1 MAHFILASARKAKGE
16 DDSGVEPGDVQPG
29 NPPDPEHSD
38 GDDDDQKNAAPGDLI
53 LRAIKRR
60 QGKQMGVSITYQSP
74 EAGVSV
80 TYRLPNTGFCNCTED
95 EARKLMRIVDAG
107 TPWLGLAATTDLAEF
122 GRAFRA
128 IGLMFRKS
136 EPDTSH
142 AFSYFVDAANDTLQ
156 QRNGGASVSAA
167 AVLGAILA
175 SADIPW
181 RRAVPGAGQLLEV
194 GLDIHHGRQAVPHWR
209 GLLTGERSLPVS
221 LPPRGDRAQIAAAQ
235 RQVSFHKQQPD
246 GSYRRIADNEPLW
259 SRN

>member
-1 MAHFILASARKAKGE
+1 MS
-16 DDSGVEPGDVQPG
+16 DVGV
-29 NPPDPEHSD
+29 
-38 GDDDDQKNAAPGDLI
+38 
-53 LRAIKRR
+53 R
-60 QGKQMGVSITYQSP
+60 
-74 EAGVSV
+74 V
-80 TYRLPNTGFCNCTED
+80 TYSLPATGFQCPSED
-95 EARKLMRIVDAG
+95 EMGRLMRLADAG
-107 TPWLGLAATTDLAEF
+107 APWLGLSAVDLDEF

-128 IGLMFRKS
+128 VGLMFRKS
-136 EPDTSH
+136 EPDTAH

-156 QRNGGASVSAA
+156 QRNGGASVGAA

-194 GLDIHHGRQAVPHWR
+194 GLDIHHGRQALPHWR
-209 GLLTGERSLPVS
+209 GLLTGERSLLPS

-235 RQVSFHKQQPD
+235 RQVTFHKQQPD

>member
-1 MAHFILASARKAKGE
+1 M
-16 DDSGVEPGDVQPG
+16 
-29 NPPDPEHSD
+29 
-38 GDDDDQKNAAPGDLI
+38 
-53 LRAIKRR
+53 
-60 QGKQMGVSITYQSP
+60 VSVTYPSR

-80 TYRLPNTGFCNCTED
+80 TYSLPATGFQCPSED
-95 EARKLMRIVDAG
+95 EMGRLMRLTDADA
-107 TPWLGLAATTDLAEF
+107 PWLGLSASMDIDEF

-128 IGLMFRKS
+128 VGLMFRKS

-181 RRAVPGAGQLLEV
+181 RRAVPGAVQLLEV
-194 GLDIHHGRQAVPHWR
+194 GLDIHHGRQALPHWR
-209 GLLTGERSLPVS
+209 GLLTGERNLLPS

-235 RQVSFHKQQPD
+235 NQVSFFKQSPS
-246 GSYRRIADNEPLW
+246 GEFRPVAADESLW
-259 SRN
+259 SR

>member
-1 MAHFILASARKAKGE
+1 M
-16 DDSGVEPGDVQPG
+16 
-29 NPPDPEHSD
+29 
-38 GDDDDQKNAAPGDLI
+38 
-53 LRAIKRR
+53 
-60 QGKQMGVSITYQSP
+60 
-74 EAGVSV
+74 
-80 TYRLPNTGFCNCTED
+80 RL
-95 EARKLMRIVDAG
+95 VDAG
-107 TPWLGLAATTDLAEF
+107 APWLGLAASTDLAEF

-142 AFSYFVDAANDTLQ
+142 AFSFFVDAANDTLQ

-181 RRAVPGAGQLLEV
+181 RRAIPGAGQLLEV

-246 GSYRRIADNEPLW
+246 GSYLRIADNEPLW
-259 SRN
+259 SRS